1 MTQYDLQ
8 FALTSVYAER
18 AAVVAALAR
27 CARAQGLVVG
37 FAIDPKEPDWP
48 VLFIELP
55 TGQVSWHFSKLDRHL
70 ASDIGEY
77 HGQWDGHTTEE
88 KYDRLMKWRPC

>member
-8 FALTSVYAER
+8 FALASVYAER
-18 AAVVAALAR
+18 ASVATALAR
-27 CARAQGLVVG
+27 CARAQGCPVG
-37 FAIDPKEPDWP
+37 FAVDPKEPAWP

-55 TGQVSWHFSKLDRHL
+55 TGQVSWHFSEADRHLL

-88 KYDRLMKWRPC
+88 KYDRLARWRP